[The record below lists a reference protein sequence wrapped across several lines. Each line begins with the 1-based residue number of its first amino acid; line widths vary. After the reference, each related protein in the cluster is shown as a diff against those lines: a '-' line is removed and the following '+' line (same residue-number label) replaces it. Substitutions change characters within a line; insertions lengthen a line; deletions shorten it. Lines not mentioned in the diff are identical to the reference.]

1 MKAKIFTLIFCALT
15 CVGFDSLAQIDTGIG
30 TGWEGLSP
38 GSPLQISENFQGF
51 PFFHSDTES
60 NQGNS
65 DNILDPL
72 SGEPVYGY
80 MSKTVK
86 VPLVGTKDSAVTYL
100 FDLCAFAP
108 QWKTAYAFRDEVEN
122 TPNVSNGFVEIS
134 RTYPATGGNLPT
146 VHGSFVVD
154 LRKLEFVDIIQWSH
168 SSTGG
173 NRRGVMLE
181 VSLDNGTTW
190 DTLRYQPGN
199 VWSASFTKDAFT
211 KVKTPNAYRCDP
223 SAYGMTWEDGIWAE
237 NVMLRFG
244 ECGGQTARIHD
255 LKIYGDYTSTSAG
268 TISKD
273 DLKIYSYLK
282 KIRISEQAKVAV
294 YNITGKLVKTADHS
308 NLISMDDMPS
318 GIYLVKAIAGN
329 RAKTAKVIIK

>member
-1 MKAKIFTLIFCALT
+1 MKTKIFTLIICALT
-15 CVGFDSLAQIDTGIG
+15 GVGLNSLAQVNTGTG
-30 TGWEGLSP
+30 TGWEGLAP
-38 GSPLQISENFQGF
+38 GSPLVINENFQGF

-65 DNILDPL
+65 DNVIDPI
-72 SGEPVYGY
+72 SGEIVYGY
-80 MSKTVK
+80 MNKTVK
-86 VPLVGTKDSAVTYL
+86 VPLVGTQDSAVTYI
-100 FDLCAFAP
+100 FDQCAFAP
-108 QWKTAYAFRDEVEN
+108 QWKTAYAFRDAVEN
-122 TPNVSNGFVEIS
+122 TPNVSDGFVEIS
-134 RTYPATGGNLPT
+134 RTYASTPPT

-173 NRRGVMLE
+173 NKRGVLCE
-181 VSLDNGTTW
+181 VSVDNGTTW
-190 DTLRYQPGN
+190 DTLRYQPGTN
-199 VWSASFTKDAFT
+199 YNASFTKDVFT
-211 KVKTPNAYRCDP
+211 HVKTPNTYRCDP
-223 SAYGMTWEDGIWAE
+223 SAFGMTWEDGIWAE
-237 NVMLRFG
+237 NIMLRFG

-255 LKIYGDYTSTSAG
+255 LKVYGDYTATTSAKG
-268 TISKD
+268 IKSD

-318 GIYLVKAIAGN
+318 GIYLVKAMAGN
-329 RAKTAKVIIK
+329 RAKTAKVLIK